1 MHAAQQYFI
10 VWLAEQLI
18 VDGLHSPSLPSL
30 YISWQFEVVIVFHV
44 CSHLGSFYLLVV
56 FSILLFQQFSSLLIL
71 L

>member
-30 YISWQFEVVIVFHV
+30 YISWQLGVVIVFHV

-56 FSILLFQQFSSLLIL
+56 F
-71 L
+71 